1 MKKYLLFLIPLFLC
15 GCGDKFDGLIDTS
28 TTSYQVTFVNS
39 SNDTLFVPGDSLI
52 IVSISLISPQSIKSI
67 YFNIMAPDGE
77 LLNPSPVPLLDDG
90 NVSLHGDLVAGD
102 NTFSNKYPF
111 SQSFLNGKYTIQ
123 YFIVNTSDKVVL
135 AAEHSFNYNNNIAD
149 LPPIVS
155 NLVAPDTVSQLDTS
169 KVIINISIAAS
180 DPNGAK
186 DIQIVF
192 YNSFLPNGNP
202 SQQNPII
209 MYDDGTNGDAI
220 AGDGIYSAIV
230 QLPPKNAIPPV
241 PLGTFRWEFQA
252 QDRGKKTSNVIIHN
266 IVIK

>member
-1 MKKYLLFLIPLFLC
+1 MNKYLIFLIPLFLW

-52 IVSISLISPQSIKSI
+52 VVSISLVSPQSIKSI
-67 YFNIMAPDGE
+67 YFNINAPDGE
-77 LLNPSPVPLLDDG
+77 LLNPSPVPLFDDG
-90 NVSLHGDLVAGD
+90 NVSLHGDVTAGD

-111 SQSFLNGKYTIQ
+111 SQSYLNGKYTIQ
-123 YFIVNTSDKVVL
+123 YFIVNSNDKIVL

-149 LPPIVS
+149 IPPVVS
-155 NLVAPDTVSQLDTS
+155 NLLAPDTVSQLDTS
-169 KVIINISIAAS
+169 IVPINVSIAAS
-180 DPNGAK
+180 DSNGSK

-192 YNSFLPNGNP
+192 FNSFLPNGNP
-202 SQQNPII
+202 SSQNPII
-209 MYDDGTNGDAI
+209 MYDDGTHGDAI
-220 AGDGIYSAIV
+220 AGDGIYTATV
-230 QLPPKNAIPPV
+230 QLPPKNSSTPV

-252 QDRGKKTSNVIIHN
+252 QDREKKTSNIIIHN

>member
-1 MKKYLLFLIPLFLC
+1 MNKYLIFLIPLFLW
-15 GCGDKFDGLIDTS
+15 GCGNKFDGLIDTS

-52 IVSISLISPQSIKSI
+52 VVSISLNSSVGIKSI
-67 YFNIMAPDGE
+67 YFNINDPDGNQ
-77 LLNPSPVPLLDDG
+77 LNSSPVPMYDDV
-90 NVSLHGDLVAGD
+90 NNALHGDVTIND
-102 NTFSNKYPF
+102 KTFSNKYPF
-111 SQSFLNGKYTIQ
+111 SQSYFNGKYTIQ
-123 YFIVNTSDKVVL
+123 YFIVNANNQTSL
-135 AAEHSFNYNNNIAD
+135 AAEHSFIYNNNIAD
-149 LPPIVS
+149 VPPFVS

-169 KVIINISIAAS
+169 IVAINVSITAS

-209 MYDDGTNGDAI
+209 MYDDGTHGDAI
-220 AGDGIYSAIV
+220 PGDGIYSATV
-230 QLPPKNAIPPV
+230 QLPPKTAIPPV

-252 QDRGKKTSNVIIHN
+252 QDREKKTSNIIIHN